1 LGGDPGG
8 PRREVPER
16 AERPDDG
23 PVLLRRAIDGI
34 DVAASLLM
42 AMVDIYIHHLDP
54 VQRDRGARWGTMR
67 RMNFSATTTHALRA
81 TAWLAAHPG
90 EDAVLGRDLARKLR
104 LPPDY
109 LSKVLA
115 TLARS
120 GVLRASR
127 GARGGYRL
135 ARAPER
141 IKLVDVVLPF
151 EGTRARSRC
160 LLRPDR
166 PCRDSGACSAH
177 ASWARVNEAYRDF
190 LERTTVADI
199 QDSA

>member
-1 LGGDPGG
+1 VAAACVEPPGD
-8 PRREVPER
+8 E
-16 AERPDDG
+16 
-23 PVLLRRAIDGI
+23 PVLLRGEVDGVHVEAPLI
-34 DVAASLLM
+34 M
-42 AMVDIYIHHLDP
+42 AMVDMYIHYRRR
-54 VQRDRGARWGTMR
+54 VQRDPAGAMGYDAGV
-67 RMNFSATTTHALRA
+67 NFSATTTHALRA

-141 IKLVDVVLPF
+141 IRLVDVVTPF

-190 LERTTVADI
+190 LEKTTVADI
-199 QDSA
+199 QDAA